1 MINAINLANSI
12 RNKLEL
18 LIKGGY
24 ETEITLIKKKGN
36 IEQLGISDIG
46 ENKNAEEYKINI
58 VRIIR
63 GSDKNTIGEVKNNM
77 ELGNNPDT
85 YLEFIRIFS
94 FDDKAEDSK
103 QIVEVKTGATHMVE
117 SRLLAIATPRGS
129 SADEVGMNLGDLIAM
144 ADVKAVISIKSI
156 DGNPIKPPHDL
167 ATLYEIMGEFTYDEW
182 DEFKI
187 AVQPN
192 AEKLKEKAKNL
203 QTSTGLDNV

>member
-1 MINAINLANSI
+1 MINATNLANSI

-46 ENKNAEEYKINI
+46 ENKNTEEYKVNV

-94 FDDKAEDSK
+94 FDYKVEDSK
-103 QIVEVKTGATHMVE
+103 QIVEVKTGDRIRYKQEEYIVNE
-117 SRLLAIATPRGS
+117 ILPVVLGEQLLF
-129 SADEVGMNLGDLIAM
+129 EQ
-144 ADVKAVISIKSI
+144 
-156 DGNPIKPPHDL
+156 
-167 ATLYEIMGEFTYDEW
+167 Y
-182 DEFKI
+182 
-187 AVQPN
+187 N
-192 AEKLKEKAKNL
+192 AKKVL
-203 QTSTGLDNV
+203 